1 MKKKIFF
8 IVNPISGIGKQKV
21 VEKLVSEHLNHS
33 LFENKIFYKSKRRKL
48 YNLEQALI
56 DYAKNTY
63 PGKVLRHQADKLGN
77 WGIYQD
83 DY

>member
-1 MKKKIFF
+1 M
-8 IVNPISGIGKQKV
+8 
-21 VEKLVSEHLNHS
+21 LVTGSHLAKY
-33 LFENKIFYKSKRRKL
+33 LRLTPQRITQLRLENKIFYKSKRRKL
-48 YNLEQALI
+48 YNLEQAMI
-56 DYAKNTY
+56 DYDQNTC